1 MATADN
7 AITIGF
13 ADTALLRPKTL
24 LKSNELNP
32 NKAVDITLILRRG
45 RGANKFNVI
54 IQGDI
59 VEFCTLFPDVFES
72 DVSTIQ
78 SADTQTQ
85 NNADTE

>member
-1 MATADN
+1 LATADN